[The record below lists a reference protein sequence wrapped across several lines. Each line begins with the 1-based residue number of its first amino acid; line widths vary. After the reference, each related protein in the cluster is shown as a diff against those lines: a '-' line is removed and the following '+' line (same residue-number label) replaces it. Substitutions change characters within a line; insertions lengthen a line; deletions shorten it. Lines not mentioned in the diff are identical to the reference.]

1 MISSIVH
8 PCEWECH
15 VIYVVII
22 KIMIMMMMIMMMM
35 IAIIMIIMIYHDTF
49 YTEKT
54 ESVLRVETDENAPAR
69 SLDALSSRSF

>member
-1 MISSIVH
+1 
-8 PCEWECH
+8 
-15 VIYVVII
+15 
-22 KIMIMMMMIMMMM
+22 MIMMMMMMMM

>member
-1 MISSIVH
+1 M
-8 PCEWECH
+8 
-15 VIYVVII
+15 IYVVII

>member
-1 MISSIVH
+1 
-8 PCEWECH
+8 
-15 VIYVVII
+15 
-22 KIMIMMMMIMMMM
+22 MIMMMMIMMMM